1 MPGWMH
7 HASGLIVP
15 VEYDRPVMLFE
26 GDSLPQLPNFAA
38 WYRADLGVTLN
49 GSTVSAWADQSGSG
63 DSNRNMVQATAG
75 NQPTFVA
82 ADSTFNGQPTLSFGG
97 AHWLVSGTWASAPAM
112 PITIYLVA
120 KFTSIASQT
129 VILDGNNSTN
139 RIVIYHVTTTSPWT
153 MNALTTNQ
161 QAGDCSTPSVVCGI
175 VQSGN
180 DVLIANTSRAVAVDA
195 GSNNL
200 TGLTLGARYD
210 FTGAAPC
217 SIAELLVYG
226 AAHTFDQRAAVMF
239 YLRDRYAIAV
249 DPT

>member
-63 DSNRNMVQATAG
+63 DSNRNLAQATAG
-75 NQPTFVA
+75 NQPTYVA

-97 AHWLVSGTWASAPAM
+97 AHWLVSGTWASPPSAP
-112 PITIYLVA
+112 TTVYLVG
-120 KFTSIASQT
+120 KFTSIAAQS

-139 RIVIYHVTTTSPWT
+139 RFVIYHVTTTAPWT
-153 MNALTTNQ
+153 LSALTTNQ
-161 QAGDCSTPSVVCGI
+161 QTADCRIPSVVCAI

-180 DVLIANTSRAVAVDA
+180 DVLIANTSRAPAVDA
-195 GSNNL
+195 GGNHL
-200 TGLTLGARYD
+200 DGLTLGARFD
-210 FTGAAPC
+210 LTSPAPC
-217 SIAELLVYG
+217 TIAEVLVYG
-226 AAHTFDQRAAVMF
+226 GSHTFDQRAAVMY